1 MKKRILITG
10 VAGSIGSEIA
20 RQLAPNNHI
29 YGVDINET
37 GLYDLIGETGISGRV
52 GDIRDE
58 NTVRDIFSDIKPH
71 IVYHA
76 GAYKHVTPMEWH
88 PLEAIKTN
96 IYGTYNIIHYAKV
109 YPVDKFV
116 FISTDKAVDSHS
128 IMGATKRVGEIM
140 VRNQKKGFVVVRF
153 GNVMGSRGSV
163 IPIWQKQIDN
173 GRSIT
178 VTDPN
183 MERYMMTIPQAVEL
197 VIEAGR
203 MGEGGEIIVL
213 DMGKRHN
220 ILELAKRVVQESGT
234 DTEIKMIGMR
244 EGESLVEEIMFE
256 EEKKRAIK
264 KGKFYVI
271 KG

>member
-1 MKKRILITG
+1 
-10 VAGSIGSEIA
+10 
-20 RQLAPNNHI
+20 
-29 YGVDINET
+29 
-37 GLYDLIGETGISGRV
+37 
-52 GDIRDE
+52 
-58 NTVRDIFSDIKPH
+58 
-71 IVYHA
+71 
-76 GAYKHVTPMEWH
+76 
-88 PLEAIKTN
+88 
-96 IYGTYNIIHYAKV
+96 

-173 GRSIT
+173 GRPIT